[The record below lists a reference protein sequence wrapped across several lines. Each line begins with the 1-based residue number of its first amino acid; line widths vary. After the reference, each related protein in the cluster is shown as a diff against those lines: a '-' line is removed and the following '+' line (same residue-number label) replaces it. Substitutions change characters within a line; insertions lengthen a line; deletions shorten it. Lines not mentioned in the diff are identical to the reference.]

1 MRAPVI
7 DFSDQLNNGALAV
20 YICNHDV
27 NGDRCRA
34 QILRAISVK
43 LLTLDFICAD
53 DEECINVYDEPTKTV
68 ASSAIPIDGNSIY
81 CLKCNGL
88 VGFRKGTHIIFDS
101 TKLKEMIIYSL
112 NRFITNVVHQRMFN

>member
-7 DFSDQLNNGALAV
+7 NFSEVNNDALAV

-27 NGDRCRA
+27 NGERCNA

-43 LLTLDFICAD
+43 LLTLDFICAAD
-53 DEECINVYDEPTKTV
+53 DDCINVYDEPTKTIV
-68 ASSAIPIDGNSIY
+68 SSAIPIDGNNIY

-101 TKLKEMIIYSL
+101 RKLQEMMIYSL
-112 NRFITNVVHQRMFN
+112 NRFITNIVHQRMFN